1 MIYAALLAG
10 GTGTRVKSSKIPKQF
25 IEINDKPIIAY
36 TLENM
41 LKLGRF
47 DFIYIAIH
55 KDFEQYMA
63 ETIEKFI
70 EQKEKVKVILGGKER
85 MDTIDNVTNAII
97 NDNGLNDDD
106 VIVIHDAVRPFVT
119 EKILNDS
126 IDCAAKYMACVAGL
140 PASDTMLHSF
150 DGNVVADIPQRS
162 ELFHGQAPDSFNL
175 KHFIDMQNNLTE
187 EQKKV
192 IVGTSQICTF
202 NNQPI
207 YLVEG
212 DAINFK
218 ITTDSD
224 LIIVKSLLE
233 EKK

>member
-1 MIYAALLAG
+1 MIYAAVLAG
-10 GTGTRVKSSKIPKQF
+10 GSGTRIKSSNIPKQF
-25 IEINDKPIIAY
+25 IEINNKPIIAY
-36 TLENM
+36 TLQNM

-63 ETIEKFI
+63 DTIEKFI
-70 EQKEKVKVILGGKER
+70 EQKEKVKIILGGKER
-85 MDTIDNVTNAII
+85 MDTIDNVTSAII

-119 EKILNDS
+119 QKILNDS
-126 IDCAAKYMACVAGL
+126 IDCAAKYKACVAGL
-140 PASDTMLHSF
+140 PASDTMLHSI
-150 DGNVVADIPQRS
+150 DGKVVADIPQRS
-162 ELFHGQAPDSFNL
+162 EIFHGQAPDSFNL
-175 KHFIDMQNNLTE
+175 KHFIDMQNNLTD
-187 EQKKV
+187 EQKKI

-224 LIIVKSLLE
+224 LLIVRSLLE
-233 EKK
+233 EKG